1 VSWRLQE
8 AGWHVAYGPHT
19 IITLGYAGSIRK
31 QTGDLLRTLGCKD
44 GQAGICMSRLHSLAT
59 KYAAA
64 ILPKRRW
71 LENNMPRSS
80 ADGHTPAPGGHS
92 TGEQSAASWRLEHEQ
107 ALRPDCP
114 G

>member
-1 VSWRLQE
+1 MATEAQASWWRVSGRPRL
-8 AGWHVAYGPHT
+8 
-19 IITLGYAGSIRK
+19 
-31 QTGDLLRTLGCKD
+31 KD
-44 GQAGICMSRLHSLAT
+44 GQPGICMSRFHSLAT

-92 TGEQSAASWRLEHEQ
+92 TGSGWEY
-107 ALRPDCP
+107 

>member
-1 VSWRLQE
+1 VRDTAAVKS
-8 AGWHVAYGPHT
+8 
-19 IITLGYAGSIRK
+19 S
-31 QTGDLLRTLGCKD
+31 KD
-44 GQAGICMSRLHSLAT
+44 GQAGICMSRLRSLAT

-92 TGEQSAASWRLEHEQ
+92 TGGGGAY
-107 ALRPDCP
+107 